1 MKYEVLDDI
10 AYEAGRDDAGHL
22 EVKQATVGD
31 VVELTDK
38 DAKALLTRGAVR
50 PAAEPEQVSV
60 EIVPPKQ
67 LKE

>member
-10 AYEAGRDDAGHL
+10 VYETGHTPAGQL
-22 EVKQATVGD
+22 EVAQATVGD

-50 PAAEPEQVSV
+50 PAPTPEQVSS
-60 EIVPPKQ
+60 EIVPPQQ